1 MFRHTTMKKA
11 YILALAIAVPSYAIA
26 ADTDSVH
33 TWGAWAQNIQPAA
46 GPARITP
53 APVIQPKVD
62 FRPNENSA
70 FTRAV
75 APGALVVASVP
86 APAVIPEAPQL
97 PNIIIV
103 PSDTPSSPIGDL

>member
-1 MFRHTTMKKA
+1 MKSS
-11 YILALAIAVPSYAIA
+11 YILALAIALPSYAMA
-26 ADTDSVH
+26 ADTDSVY

-46 GPARITP
+46 GPIARVTP

-62 FRPNENSA
+62 FRPNENQA
-70 FTRAV
+70 FTRTAS
-75 APGALVVASVP
+75 VVVSVP